1 MERYTTKELVDM
13 QREFFRTGV
22 TRPVDYRYGA
32 LGLLKKAIQ
41 DNEKRIAEALHSD
54 LHKHPMESYMCET
67 GLVLD
72 EIEYHMKHLAGWA
85 KNRRVRTP
93 LAQFRSKSFVSP
105 EPYGVVLIMAP
116 WNYPLQLCLEPLIGA
131 ISAGNCAVIKPSAY
145 APATS
150 HLLAEIIGECF
161 EPEYIAVKEG
171 GRAENTDLLAQRF
184 DYIFFTGSVAV
195 GKVVMEAASKNLT
208 PVSLELGG
216 KSPVIVDQT
225 ADLKVAARRI
235 AFGKCINSGQ
245 TCVEPDYLLIQENVR
260 DRFIE
265 CYKEA
270 LAEFF
275 PEGAEGKSSHTV
287 SRNPSRSSQML
298 SEKHSQMCR
307 IISEKHY
314 LKKKALLEGQS
325 AAVGGGFDD
334 ETRLIEPTLLLD
346 VDPASPVM
354 QEEIFA
360 PILPVIT
367 FKEIGEAIDFV
378 SSREKPLAFYL
389 FTTDAETERRVLS
402 SCSFGG
408 GCIND
413 TIIHLATPYMG
424 FGGVGNSGMGQYHGK
439 LSFDTFTHYR
449 SIVKKAYTPDLAM
462 RYMPYTDS
470 KLGLIKKFLK

>member
-1 MERYTTKELVDM
+1 MEQYTAEQLVKM
-13 QREFFRTGV
+13 QREFFMTGV
-22 TRPVDYRYGA
+22 TKPLDYRYGA

-41 DNEKRIAEALHSD
+41 ENETRIAEALFAD

-72 EIEYHMKHLAGWA
+72 EIGYHMKHLAGWM
-85 KNRRVRTP
+85 KDKRVRTP

-116 WNYPLQLCLEPLIGA
+116 WNYPFQLCIEPLIGA

-150 HLLAEIIGECF
+150 HLLAEIIGSCF

-184 DYIFFTGSVAV
+184 DYIFFTGSVDV
-195 GKVVMEAASKNLT
+195 GKVVMEAAAKHLT
-208 PVSLELGG
+208 PMSLELGG

-225 ADLKVAARRI
+225 ADLKVAARRV

-245 TCVEPDYLLIQENVR
+245 TCVEPDYLLIHESVR

-265 CYKEA
+265 CYKDA

-275 PEGAEGKSSHTV
+275 PDGKHD
-287 SRNPSRSSQML
+287 
-298 SEKHSQMCR
+298 QMCR

-314 LKKKALLEGQS
+314 LKKKALLEGQK
-325 AAVGGGFDD
+325 AAIGGSFDD
-334 ETRLIEPTLLLD
+334 SERFIEPTLLID
-346 VDPASPVM
+346 VDPDSPVM
-354 QEEIFA
+354 KEEIFA

-367 FKEIGEAIDFV
+367 FSDIDEAIDFV
-378 SSREKPLAFYL
+378 RSREKPLAFYL
-389 FTTDAETERRVLS
+389 FTSDPDTERKVLG

-449 SIVKKAYTPDLAM
+449 SIVKKAYSPDLKM
-462 RYMPYTDS
+462 RYLPYTDS
-470 KLGLIKKFLK
+470 NFNMIRKFLK

>member
-1 MERYTTKELVDM
+1 MEQYIAEQLVKM
-13 QREFFRTGV
+13 QREFFMTGV
-22 TRPVDYRYGA
+22 TKPLDYRYGA

-41 DNEKRIAEALHSD
+41 ENETRIAEALFAD

-72 EIEYHMKHLAGWA
+72 EIGYHMKHLAGWM
-85 KNRRVRTP
+85 KDKRVRTP

-116 WNYPLQLCLEPLIGA
+116 WNYPFQLCIEPLIGA

-150 HLLAEIIGECF
+150 HLLAEIIGSCF

-184 DYIFFTGSVAV
+184 DYIFFTGSVDV
-195 GKVVMEAASKNLT
+195 GKVVMEAAAKHLT
-208 PVSLELGG
+208 PMSLELGG

-225 ADLKVAARRI
+225 ADLKVAARRV

-245 TCVEPDYLLIQENVR
+245 TCVEPDYLLIHESVR

-265 CYKEA
+265 CYKDA

-275 PEGAEGKSSHTV
+275 PDGKHD
-287 SRNPSRSSQML
+287 
-298 SEKHSQMCR
+298 QMCR

-314 LKKKALLEGQS
+314 LKKKALLEGQK
-325 AAVGGGFDD
+325 AAIGGSFDD
-334 ETRLIEPTLLLD
+334 SERFIEPTLLID
-346 VDPASPVM
+346 VDPDSPVM
-354 QEEIFA
+354 KEEIFA

-367 FKEIGEAIDFV
+367 FSDIDEAIDFV
-378 SSREKPLAFYL
+378 RSREKPLAFYL
-389 FTTDAETERRVLS
+389 FTSDPDTERKVLG

-449 SIVKKAYTPDLAM
+449 SIVKKAWAPDLKM
-462 RYMPYTDS
+462 RYLPYTDNNFS
-470 KLGLIKKFLK
+470 LIKKFLK

>member
-1 MERYTTKELVDM
+1 MEQFTAKELVER
-13 QREFFRTGV
+13 QRAFFRTGV
-22 TRPVDYRYGA
+22 TRPLDYRYGA

-41 DNEKRIAEALHSD
+41 ENERRIAEALFSD
-54 LHKHPMESYMCET
+54 LHKDPLESYMCET

-72 EIEYHMKHLAGWA
+72 EIGYHMKHLAGWM
-85 KNRRVRTP
+85 KEKRVRTP

-150 HLLAEIIGECF
+150 RLLAEIISENF
-161 EPEYIAVKEG
+161 EPDYIAVKEG

-195 GKVVMEAASKNLT
+195 GKVVMEAAAKNLT

-216 KSPVIVDQT
+216 KSPVIVDRT
-225 ADLKVAARRI
+225 ADLKVAARRV
-235 AFGKCINSGQ
+235 AFGKCINCGQ
-245 TCVEPDYLLIQENVR
+245 TCVEPDYLLIHESVR

-265 CYKEA
+265 YFKDA

-275 PEGAEGKSSHTV
+275 PDGSKD
-287 SRNPSRSSQML
+287 
-298 SEKHSQMCR
+298 QMCR

-314 LKKKALLEGQS
+314 LKKKALLEGQT
-325 AAVGGGFDD
+325 AAAGGGFDD
-334 ETRLIEPTLLLD
+334 ETRFIEPTLLID
-346 VDPASPVM
+346 VDPNSPVM

-367 FKEIGEAIDFV
+367 YSELDDAIGFV
-378 SSREKPLAFYL
+378 TSREKPLALYL
-389 FTTDAETERRVLS
+389 FTTDPGTERRVLD

-449 SIVKKAYTPDLAM
+449 SIVKKANSPDLTM
-462 RYMPYTDS
+462 RYLPYTDE
-470 KLGLIKKFLK
+470 KLKLIKRFLK

>member
-1 MERYTTKELVDM
+1 MENYTAKELVEM
-13 QREFFRTGV
+13 QREFFMTGV
-22 TRPVDYRYGA
+22 TRPLDYRYGA
-32 LGLLKKAIQ
+32 LGLLKKALQ
-41 DNEKRIAEALHSD
+41 ENEKRIADALYSD

-72 EIEYHMKHLAGWA
+72 EIGYHMKHLAGWM
-85 KNRRVRTP
+85 KDKRVKTP

-131 ISAGNCAVIKPSAY
+131 ISAGNCAVLKPSAY

-150 HLLAEIIGECF
+150 HLLAEIIGSCF

-184 DYIFFTGSVAV
+184 DYIFFTGSVDV
-195 GKVVMEAASKNLT
+195 GKVVMEAAAKHLT
-208 PVSLELGG
+208 PMSLELGG

-245 TCVEPDYLLIQENVR
+245 TCVEPDYLLIQESVR

-265 CYKEA
+265 CYKDA
-270 LAEFF
+270 LKEFF
-275 PEGAEGKSSHTV
+275 PDGSKE
-287 SRNPSRSSQML
+287 
-298 SEKHSQMCR
+298 QMCR

-314 LKKKALLEGQS
+314 KNKKALLEGQK

-334 ETRLIEPTLLLD
+334 SERLIEPTLLID

-367 FKEIGEAIDFV
+367 FGEIGEAIDFV
-378 SSREKPLAFYL
+378 RSREKPLAFYL
-389 FTTDAETERRVLS
+389 FTTDAQTERRVLD

-449 SIVKKAYTPDLAM
+449 SIVKKAYSPDLPM
-462 RYMPYTDS
+462 RYMPYTDD
-470 KLGLIKKFLK
+470 KFKMIKKFLK

>member
-1 MERYTTKELVDM
+1 MEQYTAEQLIKM
-13 QREFFRTGV
+13 QREFFMTGV
-22 TRPVDYRYGA
+22 TKPLDHRYGA

-41 DNEKRIAEALHSD
+41 ENEARIAEALFAD

-72 EIEYHMKHLAGWA
+72 EIGYHMKHLAGWM
-85 KNRRVRTP
+85 KDKRVRTP

-116 WNYPLQLCLEPLIGA
+116 WNYPFQLCIEPLIGA

-150 HLLAEIIGECF
+150 HLLAEIIGSCF

-184 DYIFFTGSVAV
+184 DYIFFTGSVDV
-195 GKVVMEAASKNLT
+195 GKVVMEAAAKHLT
-208 PVSLELGG
+208 PMSLELGG

-225 ADLKVAARRI
+225 ADLKVAARRV

-245 TCVEPDYLLIQENVR
+245 TCVEPDYLLIHESVR

-265 CYKEA
+265 CYKDA

-275 PEGAEGKSSHTV
+275 PDGKHD
-287 SRNPSRSSQML
+287 
-298 SEKHSQMCR
+298 QMCR

-314 LKKKALLEGQS
+314 LKKKALLDGQK
-325 AAVGGGFDD
+325 AAIGGSFDD
-334 ETRLIEPTLLLD
+334 SERFIEPTLLID
-346 VDPASPVM
+346 VDPDSPVM
-354 QEEIFA
+354 KEEIFA

-367 FKEIGEAIDFV
+367 FSDIDEAIDFV
-378 SSREKPLAFYL
+378 RSREKPLAFYL
-389 FTTDAETERRVLS
+389 FTSDPGTERKVLG

-424 FGGVGNSGMGQYHGK
+424 FGGVGNSGMGQYHGR

-449 SIVKKAYTPDLAM
+449 SIVKKAWAPDLKM
-462 RYMPYTDS
+462 RYLPYTDNNFS
-470 KLGLIKKFLK
+470 LIKKFLK

>member
-1 MERYTTKELVDM
+1 MEQYTAEQLVKM
-13 QREFFRTGV
+13 QREFFMTGV
-22 TRPVDYRYGA
+22 TKPLDYRYGA

-41 DNEKRIAEALHSD
+41 ENETRIAEALFAD

-72 EIEYHMKHLAGWA
+72 EIGYHMKHLAGWM
-85 KNRRVRTP
+85 KDKRVRTP

-116 WNYPLQLCLEPLIGA
+116 WNYPFQLCIEPLIGA

-150 HLLAEIIGECF
+150 HLLAEIIGSCF

-184 DYIFFTGSVAV
+184 DYIFFTGSVDV
-195 GKVVMEAASKNLT
+195 GKVVMEAAAKHLT
-208 PVSLELGG
+208 PMSLELGG

-225 ADLKVAARRI
+225 ADLKVAARRV

-245 TCVEPDYLLIQENVR
+245 TCVEPDYLLIHESVR

-265 CYKEA
+265 CYKDA

-275 PEGAEGKSSHTV
+275 PDGKHD
-287 SRNPSRSSQML
+287 
-298 SEKHSQMCR
+298 QMCR

-314 LKKKALLEGQS
+314 LKKKALLEGQK
-325 AAVGGGFDD
+325 AAIGGSFDD
-334 ETRLIEPTLLLD
+334 SERFIEPTLLID
-346 VDPASPVM
+346 VDPDSPVM
-354 QEEIFA
+354 KEEIFA

-367 FKEIGEAIDFV
+367 FSDIDEAIDFV
-378 SSREKPLAFYL
+378 RSREKPLAFYL
-389 FTTDAETERRVLS
+389 FTSDPDTERKVLG

-449 SIVKKAYTPDLAM
+449 SIVKKAWAPDLKM
-462 RYMPYTDS
+462 RYLPYTDNNFS
-470 KLGLIKKFLK
+470 LIKKFLK

>member
-1 MERYTTKELVDM
+1 MENYTPAELVKM
-13 QREFFRTGV
+13 QREFYMSGA
-22 TRPVDYRYGA
+22 TRSVDFRYGA
-32 LGLLKKAIQ
+32 LGVLKKAIQ
-41 DNEKRIAEALHSD
+41 DNECRIADALMQD
-54 LHKHPMESYMCET
+54 LHKHPAESYMCET

-72 EIEYHMKHLAGWA
+72 EIGYHMKHLARWMRD
-85 KNRRVRTP
+85 RRVKTP
-93 LAQFRSKSFVSP
+93 LAQFSAKSFVSP

-131 ISAGNCAVIKPSAY
+131 ISSGNCAVLKPSAY

-184 DYIFFTGSVAV
+184 DYIFFTGSVSV
-195 GKVVMEAASKNLT
+195 GKVVMEAAAKNLT

-225 ADLKVAARRI
+225 ADIKLAAKRV
-235 AFGKCINSGQ
+235 AFGKCINCGQ
-245 TCVEPDYLLIQENVR
+245 TCVEPDYLLIHESVR
-260 DRFIE
+260 DEFIE
-265 CYKEA
+265 QFRAA

-275 PEGAEGKSSHTV
+275 PDW
-287 SRNPSRSSQML
+287 NMD
-298 SEKHSQMCR
+298 QMCR
-307 IISEKHY
+307 IITEKHY
-314 LKKKALLEGQS
+314 LEKKALLEGQT
-325 AAVGGGFDD
+325 AAVGGSFND
-334 ETRLIEPTLLLD
+334 ETRFIEPTLLVD
-346 VDPASPVM
+346 VDPDSPVM
-354 QEEIFA
+354 RREIFA

-367 FKEIGEAIDFV
+367 FKELGEAVEFIN
-378 SSREKPLAFYL
+378 SREKPLALYL
-389 FTTDAETERRVLS
+389 FTSDRENEKAVLGN
-402 SCSFGG
+402 CSFGG

-449 SIVKKAYTPDLAM
+449 SIVKKATWIDLPM
-462 RYMPYTDS
+462 RYLPYTEE
-470 KLGLIKKFLK
+470 KLKTVKKFLK